1 MEGQRDY
8 YQRVESDIYQVLMRR
23 ATEVGPAVDLN
34 DLQACDKF
42 DVMDEIHNIDLPTQ
56 VMCGSEDIMTPVK
69 YTDYLGSKIKNA
81 RVQVIAGGSHY
92 VQLEQYQKVNE
103 QIERFLASLK

>member
-1 MEGQRDY
+1 
-8 YQRVESDIYQVLMRR
+8 
-23 ATEVGPAVDLN
+23 
-34 DLQACDKF
+34 
-42 DVMDEIHNIDLPTQ
+42 MDEIQNIGLPTQ

-69 YTDYLGSKIKNA
+69 YTEYLGSKIKDA
-81 RVQVIAGGSHY
+81 RVQVIPGGSHY

>member
-1 MEGQRDY
+1 
-8 YQRVESDIYQVLMRR
+8 
-23 ATEVGPAVDLN
+23 
-34 DLQACDKF
+34 
-42 DVMDEIHNIDLPTQ
+42 
-56 VMCGSEDIMTPVK
+56 MTPVK
-69 YTDYLGSKIKNA
+69 YTEYLGSKIKDA